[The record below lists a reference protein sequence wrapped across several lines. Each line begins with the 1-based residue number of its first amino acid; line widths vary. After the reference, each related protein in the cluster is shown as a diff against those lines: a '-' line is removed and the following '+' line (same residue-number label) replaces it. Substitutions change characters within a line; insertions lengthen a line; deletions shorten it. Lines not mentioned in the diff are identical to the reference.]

1 MRSTQ
6 KIPLKTDT
14 PNEVTDKIISRL
26 WKVFEPGAVTSAR
39 KVLGS
44 DTPQNEII
52 GQLTGFKEWE
62 IDLKEQVLY
71 KSIDIKERSSEAS
84 KDYRKALYEYDD
96 KKITKEE
103 LDQRYDVANQK
114 YKKVMVEAIYL

>member
-1 MRSTQ
+1 MRLL
-6 KIPLKTDT
+6 IRLC
-14 PNEVTDKIISRL
+14 RML

-71 KSIDIKERSSEAS
+71 KSIDIKGRSSEAS
-84 KDYRKALYEYDD
+84 KDYRKALYEYQD
-96 KKITKEE
+96 KKITTKEE
-103 LDQRYDVANQK
+103 LDERYNMK
-114 YKKVMVEAIYL
+114 PKV